1 MAANFILDNTSTLA
15 IGAGSITCMTE
26 ISFDE
31 TADVYFGSCGAA
43 SGSARAPIV
52 GSKRV
57 TGTVTFEPSKT
68 DVTLVNL
75 VEVGDTGAL
84 VAYPQG
90 NTLTYLKIS
99 AAALYITGRQM
110 RLSSSGVPTV
120 VANFACDGLTVA
132 AATGS

>member
-1 MAANFILDNTSTLA
+1 
-15 IGAGSITCMTE
+15 MTE

-43 SGSARAPIV
+43 AGSARVPIV

-84 VAYPQG
+84 TCYPAG
-90 NTLTYLKIS
+90 NTLTHLKIS
-99 AAALYITGRQM
+99 AAAIHITGRQM
-110 RLSSSGVPTV
+110 RISSSGVPTV
-120 VANFACDGLTVA
+120 VANFATDGLTIA